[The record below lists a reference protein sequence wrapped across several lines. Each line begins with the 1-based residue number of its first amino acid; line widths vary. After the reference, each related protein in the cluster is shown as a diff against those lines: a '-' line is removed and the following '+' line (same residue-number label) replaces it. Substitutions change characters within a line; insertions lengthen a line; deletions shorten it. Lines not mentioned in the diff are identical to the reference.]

1 MEINPFQNILHII
14 FYLIFMSNIF
24 NLDNL
29 EDFSEKINI
38 DELYEKKRQQDLNKL
53 ALFNK
58 LSINDTA
65 FELPVCSF

>member
-1 MEINPFQNILHII
+1 MSSIFTIDNI
-14 FYLIFMSNIF
+14 
-24 NLDNL
+24 

-58 LSINDTA
+58 
-65 FELPVCSF
+65 